1 MLAVLAVILFIVGA
15 ILHAA
20 GVEKYV
26 EYCLLIGL
34 AAFAGHFVWTIY
46 GHRGPAA

>member
-20 GVEKYV
+20 GDNKYV

-34 AAFAGHFVWTIY
+34 AAFAGHFVWAAY
-46 GHRGPAA
+46 GRNRSA